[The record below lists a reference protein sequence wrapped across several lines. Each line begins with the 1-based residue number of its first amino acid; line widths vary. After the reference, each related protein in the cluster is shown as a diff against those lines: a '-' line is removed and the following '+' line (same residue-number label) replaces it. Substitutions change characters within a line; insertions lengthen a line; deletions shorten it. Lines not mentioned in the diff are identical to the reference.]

1 MSEARHRTRNL
12 MVASRIRFCCTTTG
26 TPHHSCLR
34 VTYDFTTS
42 NTPSTGIPNRKLKQL
57 RKSGVKPSRFQISSH
72 HRSAPQTL
80 LVWWQAPLRAQR
92 RVYKTRPVTLW
103 SVATHCTALRQPH
116 LCYGLCKGCA
126 LKSTQECLGES
137 LSDEIMGVFFYI
149 FPMSY
154 NFDVLPLV

>member
-1 MSEARHRTRNL
+1 MGLLMS
-12 MVASRIRFCCTTTG
+12 
-26 TPHHSCLR
+26 SCFLNNEHQISS
-34 VTYDFTTS
+34 TS
-42 NTPSTGIPNRKLKQL
+42 VLPPNTPSTGIPNRKLKQL

-154 NFDVLPLV
+154 NFHVLPLV